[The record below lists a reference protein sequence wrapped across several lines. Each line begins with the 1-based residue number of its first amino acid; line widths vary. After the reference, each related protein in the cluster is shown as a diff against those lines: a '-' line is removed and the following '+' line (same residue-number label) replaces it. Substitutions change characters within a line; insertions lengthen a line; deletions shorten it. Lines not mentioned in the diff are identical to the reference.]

1 MKGMKRK
8 FFLKRMWNFV
18 VVMLIPALLLVAVT
32 TYMTFVTQMHR
43 MTQDNE
49 RGIEAVRSNI
59 SLVLDSVLAQNSY
72 MTGMTRTNMVL
83 NKALKRESLS
93 YTDAIYLRS
102 LVSSL
107 NSMTNAY
114 DYVDSVLIYID
125 GYDRALTSS
134 GLVNL
139 SADDYSGWYSVYSSM
154 SDAERTCIA
163 PVVVNAGKAS
173 ERRQLVVCA
182 RMLTMEGCVAVTL
195 NISHLQE
202 IIAVLRPSDNQ
213 HLYLVDGS
221 GRLLAKAGD
230 AGATEELQNLM
241 GKTLSGAGNTAKQEH
256 EFWIKLD
263 DRDCLLNWQSYQN
276 PDFYIVSTIDRAM
289 ILENLGERLMPLLLM
304 AVVALYAIVFWHTST
319 PSAALTRST

>member
-102 LVSSL
+102 RQSQREK
-107 NSMTNAY
+107 AAG
-114 DYVDSVLIYID
+114 SVRPD
-125 GYDRALTSS
+125 
-134 GLVNL
+134 
-139 SADDYSGWYSVYSSM
+139 ADDGRLCGRYPEHQPLAGNNCR
-154 SDAERTCIA
+154 AA
-163 PVVVNAGKAS
+163 PV
-173 ERRQLVVCA
+173 R
-182 RMLTMEGCVAVTL
+182 
-195 NISHLQE
+195 
-202 IIAVLRPSDNQ
+202 
-213 HLYLVDGS
+213 
-221 GRLLAKAGD
+221 
-230 AGATEELQNLM
+230 
-241 GKTLSGAGNTAKQEH
+241 
-256 EFWIKLD
+256 
-263 DRDCLLNWQSYQN
+263 
-276 PDFYIVSTIDRAM
+276 
-289 ILENLGERLMPLLLM
+289 
-304 AVVALYAIVFWHTST
+304 
-319 PSAALTRST
+319 

>member
-8 FFLKRMWNFV
+8 FFLKRMWSFV
-18 VVMLIPALLLVAVT
+18 IVMLIPALLLVAVT
-32 TYMTFVTQMHR
+32 TYMTLVTQMHR

-114 DYVDSVLIYID
+114 DYVDSVLIYMD

-154 SDAERTCIA
+154 SDTERTCI
-163 PVVVNAGKAS
+163 G
-173 ERRQLVVCA
+173 ERRQSQREKAAGSV
-182 RMLTMEGCVAVTL
+182 
-195 NISHLQE
+195 
-202 IIAVLRPSDNQ
+202 RPD
-213 HLYLVDGS
+213 DDD
-221 GRLLAKAGD
+221 GRLCGRYPEHQPL
-230 AGATEELQNLM
+230 
-241 GKTLSGAGNTAKQEH
+241 AGNN
-256 EFWIKLD
+256 
-263 DRDCLLNWQSYQN
+263 C
-276 PDFYIVSTIDRAM
+276 RAAPV
-289 ILENLGERLMPLLLM
+289 R
-304 AVVALYAIVFWHTST
+304 
-319 PSAALTRST
+319 

>member
-83 NKALKRESLS
+83 NKALKRESLA

-114 DYVDSVLIYID
+114 DYVDSVLIYI
-125 GYDRALTSS
+125 GCRAHLHCP
-134 GLVNL
+134 G
-139 SADDYSGWYSVYSSM
+139 G
-154 SDAERTCIA
+154 
-163 PVVVNAGKAS
+163 G
-173 ERRQLVVCA
+173 ERRQSQREKAAGSV
-182 RMLTMEGCVAVTL
+182 
-195 NISHLQE
+195 
-202 IIAVLRPSDNQ
+202 RPDA
-213 HLYLVDGS
+213 DD
-221 GRLLAKAGD
+221 GRLCGRYPEHQPL
-230 AGATEELQNLM
+230 
-241 GKTLSGAGNTAKQEH
+241 AGNN
-256 EFWIKLD
+256 
-263 DRDCLLNWQSYQN
+263 C
-276 PDFYIVSTIDRAM
+276 RAAPV
-289 ILENLGERLMPLLLM
+289 R
-304 AVVALYAIVFWHTST
+304 
-319 PSAALTRST
+319 